1 MDHTIMNYFLNYI
14 TALLLTISFL
24 SCTET
29 APPPGPH
36 RWQETTIGFYLNKE
50 ANLLTETV
58 VREGFQN
65 WGEKTH
71 FTFVFKGRNRAGL
84 KKDGKNT
91 VSFLIKWPDEI
102 PINKTAYCKTW
113 YDRKGNIIESDIIF
127 NMQVAR
133 FTTLRTNKRDSYYI
147 EGVLAHEIGH
157 LIGLDHIEN
166 ETCLMKKFSP
176 ITESYFKGNIDAQTI
191 DAYKKL
197 YGIQQ

>member
-84 KKDGKNT
+84 KKDGK
-91 VSFLIKWPDEI
+91 
-102 PINKTAYCKTW
+102 
-113 YDRKGNIIESDIIF
+113 
-127 NMQVAR
+127 
-133 FTTLRTNKRDSYYI
+133 
-147 EGVLAHEIGH
+147 
-157 LIGLDHIEN
+157 
-166 ETCLMKKFSP
+166 
-176 ITESYFKGNIDAQTI
+176 
-191 DAYKKL
+191 
-197 YGIQQ
+197 

>member
-1 MDHTIMNYFLNYI
+1 MKYMFIHIAVI
-14 TALLLTISFL
+14 VLTMLFF
-24 SCTET
+24 SCAESP
-29 APPPGPH
+29 PPPGPH
-36 RWQETTIGFYLNKE
+36 RWEESTIEFYLNKE

-65 WGEKTH
+65 WADNTH
-71 FTFVFKGRNRAGL
+71 FTFVFKGRNSAGL

-91 VSFLIKWPDEI
+91 VSFLIKWPDDI
-102 PINKTAYCKTW
+102 PISKTAYCKTW
-113 YDRKGNIIESDIIF
+113 YDRKGNIIEADIIF

-166 ETCLMKKFSP
+166 EKCLMKKFSP
-176 ITESYFKGNIDAQTI
+176 LAESYFRGKIDPLTLT
-191 DAYKKL
+191 AYRDL
-197 YGIQQ
+197 YD